1 MLQESNL
8 LQEKSPDALA
18 ADNLPKAAWPPTDA
32 PSEPPGYELKFLID
46 ETRAEDV
53 IAWARKNLRCDP
65 HVDPSLGDAYRILSL
80 YFDTPALDAF
90 HRQRP
95 FRRSRYRMRRYGA
108 ETVFYLERKRKA
120 GDRVQKQRTQIR
132 TADLAPGQDKNAPL
146 EWPGLSLVQQFHARV
161 LKPLCQVSYERAAY
175 VGGSPEDSVRLT
187 LDRHLRCAPIAAGT
201 LQNLAKP
208 RGLLPGKRILEL
220 KYRGQLPALFKRAM
234 SELDLYPKP
243 ISKYRL
249 GVGAWNLGAV

>member
-1 MLQESNL
+1 MLQELYL
-8 LQEKSPDALA
+8 LQEKSPDALV

-32 PSEPPGYELKFLID
+32 PSGPPGYELKFLID
-46 ETRAEDV
+46 ETRAENV

-90 HRQRP
+90 HRRRP
-95 FRRSRYRMRRYGA
+95 FRRSRYRVRRYGT
-108 ETVFYLERKRKA
+108 ETVFYLERKHKA
-120 GDRVQKQRTQIR
+120 GDCVQKQRTQIR
-132 TADLAPGQDKNAPL
+132 TADLVLGQDRNAPL
-146 EWPGLSLVQQFHARV
+146 QWPGLSLVQQFNARV

-175 VGGSPEDSVRLT
+175 VDGGPEDSVRLT
-187 LDRHLRCAPIAAGT
+187 LDRHLRCAPVAAGT
-201 LQNLAKP
+201 LQRLAKP
-208 RGLLPGKRILEL
+208 RTLLPGKRILEL

-249 GVGAWNLGAV
+249 GVEAWNLGAV